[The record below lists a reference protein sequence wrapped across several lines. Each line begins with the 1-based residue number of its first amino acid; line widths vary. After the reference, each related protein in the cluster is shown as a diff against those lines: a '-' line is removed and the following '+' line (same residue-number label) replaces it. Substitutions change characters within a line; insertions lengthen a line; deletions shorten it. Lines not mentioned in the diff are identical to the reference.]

1 MQETV
6 NTLKFANKAKSLST
20 NPIPAFLLESSG
32 LSAAKKRKF
41 GETIPKTPG
50 VWNKTISTPTPS
62 KIVKKNNSRR
72 HLNATIGTPGK
83 RARGEDFITPRG
95 VSNSAVTSTVL
106 RCPRELSPD
115 SPNFSN
121 LSGVSMIQYPD
132 NSRMEDADNDVADRS
147 RMESK
152 TFSIHEITSVLSP
165 YMRKYEE
172 TMSRQLSN
180 LAQELFKKQSNVT
193 PRRPHKPRMTS
204 SPLRT
209 TVPENQPLFHG
220 NSADSTE
227 EGLSPSETII
237 SGSDKELP
245 LREITNHRRQSVIDS
260 GSPVFS
266 KKRSESSVDIPVYD
280 SPASTATLSR
290 SPTMEEME
298 RSLGIGP
305 ESPGALFCAPTISA
319 PRRER
324 RESRARTS
332 RRTTMLGSE
341 IETSLRSL
349 REKSF
354 SRRESVR
361 PVRAAAL
368 GVFYGSP
375 NKECLTKANPISVI
389 FLILF
394 SNLIFDFFSKLLIQT
409 LFIFRKM
416 KVLNIPCW
424 RQGLGLVP
432 ESRSNTTT

>member
-1 MQETV
+1 MLETV

-62 KIVKKNNSRR
+62 KIVKKISSRR

-83 RARGEDFITPRG
+83 RARGEDFLTPLG

-106 RCPRELSPD
+106 RRPRELSPD

-132 NSRMEDADNDVADRS
+132 NSRMEDADNDVEDRS

-172 TMSRQLSN
+172 TMSRQLSH
-180 LAQELFKKQSNVT
+180 LAQELLKKQSNVT

-204 SPLRT
+204 SPLRS
-209 TVPENQPLFHG
+209 TVPENQPLFHA

-245 LREITNHRRQSVIDS
+245 LREITNYRRQSVIDS

-266 KKRSESSVDIPVYD
+266 KKRSSVNIPVYD
-280 SPASTATLSR
+280 SPASTATLPG

-305 ESPGALFCAPTISA
+305 ESPCALFCAPTITA

-324 RESRARTS
+324 QESRARTS

-354 SRRESVR
+354 SRRESAR

-368 GVFYGSP
+368 GVFYGSAK
-375 NKECLTKANPISVI
+375 KECLKKSNPISVI
-389 FLILF
+389 FLTF
-394 SNLIFDFFSKLLIQT
+394 
-409 LFIFRKM
+409 
-416 KVLNIPCW
+416 
-424 RQGLGLVP
+424 
-432 ESRSNTTT
+432 